1 MLDGIGIY
9 GMVWH
14 YALLI
19 AMLGS
24 TLLVLLYAWSK
35 GRLDFDDQASVQ
47 MMQEEEISKED
58 RNG

>member
-14 YALLI
+14 YSLLI

-24 TLLVLLYAWSK
+24 TLLVLIYFWSK
-35 GRLDFDDQASVQ
+35 GRLDFDDQASLQ
-47 MMQEEEISKED
+47 MMQEEEISQED